1 MHVKLFNMGKIV
13 FEVVMSK

>member
-1 MHVKLFNMGKIV
+1 MGKIV